1 MFCCS
6 EGISF
11 RVADRAGQPQLQQHS
26 LRARDVRAAETADS
40 VVVEEAVAARI
51 QRDNLNT
58 RYPGFLFGG
67 VCNLRDNLYGCPVF
81 IFLFY

>member
-1 MFCCS
+1 MARFT
-6 EGISF
+6 ERRIF
-11 RVADRAGQPQLQQHS
+11 LLTPVWQLQQHS

-40 VVVEEAVAARI
+40 VVAEEAVAARI

-58 RYPGFLFGG
+58 RYSGFLFGG

-81 IFLFY
+81 IFLFG